1 MCCQPETLKHYIC
14 YCKKF
19 NSARTR
25 LRRSTSKAAY
35 SSQRLLGDAKLFR
48 HVLQTQLQWHALA
61 WMYPLLATEQFKQ
74 YVLVDLSQFRDPKPR
89 TCSKSVDVETEI
101 PLEVD
106 PGLLMVTDLNPL
118 DEDAYE

>member
-1 MCCQPETLKHYIC
+1 
-14 YCKKF
+14 
-19 NSARTR
+19 
-25 LRRSTSKAAY
+25 
-35 SSQRLLGDAKLFR
+35 
-48 HVLQTQLQWHALA
+48 
-61 WMYPLLATEQFKQ
+61 MYPLLATEQFKQ